1 MRLVA
6 CFFCIV
12 ASYEFCL
19 HTQGTGES
27 TSQVHL
33 LLVFLLTGFGGLL
46 TDFGGLSALDIAN
59 TRARLKS
66 GLLLAEFVPFR
77 FLEGLQNLA
86 SSVFIFTD
94 FEFFLGVRAWTLG
107 FRRRS

>member
-1 MRLVA
+1 LPV
-6 CFFCIV
+6 FV
-12 ASYEFCL
+12 D
-19 HTQGTGES
+19 
-27 TSQVHL
+27 L
-33 LLVFLLTGFGGLL
+33 LALVFLLTRFGGLL
-46 TDFGGLSALDIAN
+46 TGFGCLLTRFGGLSALDIAN

-94 FEFFLGVRAWTLG
+94 FEFFLAVRAWTLG